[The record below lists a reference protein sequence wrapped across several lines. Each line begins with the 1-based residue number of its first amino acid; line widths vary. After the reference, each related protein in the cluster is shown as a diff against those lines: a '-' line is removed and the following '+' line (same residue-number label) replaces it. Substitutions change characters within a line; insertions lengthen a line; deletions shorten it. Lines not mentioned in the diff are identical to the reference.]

1 MNAFLNMVLS
11 SIQKCTF
18 FTYWIDS
25 FWNSIVSLENV
36 WLQQL
41 TCIKQ
46 LRLKCSLG
54 SNPCICPFETFNN
67 VKKTHPKP
75 MCQFT
80 KLEVDINDK
89 LMGFIS

>member
-11 SIQKCTF
+11 SIQSA
-18 FTYWIDS
+18 S
-25 FWNSIVSLENV
+25 FSHVELIPFEIHCILGEC
-36 WLQQL
+36 LITE
-41 TCIKQ
+41 TCVKQ

-54 SNPCICPFETFNN
+54 SNPCICPFVSFIYDKKNN
-67 VKKTHPKP
+67 PQP

-89 LMGFIS
+89 LMVFIS